1 MNVVIEKLDIKT
13 IAYMRRI
20 GAYGSENFKLME
32 QLKDWARKNHLMDNS
47 VIVGIAHDG
56 PNTPPEECR
65 YAVGIIITTSM
76 DLVGESK
83 IQLGAILPGDYAVF
97 TIPHMSEA
105 ISLFWSSVFSYR
117 EENNLFFDVKNQFL
131 SVIKTN

>member
-1 MNVVIEKLDIKT
+1 
-13 IAYMRRI
+13 
-20 GAYGSENFKLME
+20 
-32 QLKDWARKNHLMDNS
+32 
-47 VIVGIAHDG
+47 
-56 PNTPPEECR
+56 
-65 YAVGIIITTSM
+65 M